1 MASTSRRR
9 RRRGGGHAEHE
20 NEERWLLTYAD
31 MITLLMAL
39 FMVLFSIS
47 SVNIS
52 KYKSLQK
59 SLQEAFSGR
68 VLPGGKQIRETG
80 ASEADHS
87 NMRNDPVPPIP
98 AIKPVVNAVEK
109 QQQSAAAQAQE
120 KDFQQLKK
128 QIDQYAHS
136 HGLSRQIET
145 TVARRGLVIRLLTD
159 RVLFDSGQAALK
171 PGSHALLGRIS
182 GLLRHG
188 LGTPIQVEGYTDNVP
203 IRSSQFPTN
212 WELSTARATSVVRYL
227 IGSGV
232 TRQRLSAAGY
242 ADLHPVA
249 SNGAAGGRSRNR
261 RVEIVLQRTNNTGD
275 ATADGGD
282 APETP
287 SFPEP
292 SFP

>member
-1 MASTSRRR
+1 
-9 RRRGGGHAEHE
+9 
-20 NEERWLLTYAD
+20 
-31 MITLLMAL
+31 
-39 FMVLFSIS
+39 
-47 SVNIS
+47 VNIS

-80 ASEADHS
+80 ASEADQS
-87 NMRNDPVPPIP
+87 NMRNDPQPPIP
-98 AIKPVVNAVEK
+98 AIKPVVNAVHK
-109 QQQSAAAQAQE
+109 QQDSAAAIAQQRDFE
-120 KDFQQLKK
+120 KLKK
-128 QIDQYAHS
+128 EIDQYART

-145 TVARRGLVIRLLTD
+145 SIARRGLVIRLLTD
-159 RVLFDSGQAALK
+159 RVLFDSGQATLK
-171 PGSHALLGRIS
+171 SQSHALLTRIS
-182 GLLRHG
+182 GLLRTSSSG
-188 LGTPIQVEGYTDNVP
+188 APIQVEGYTDNVP

-227 IGSGV
+227 IGRAVG
-232 TRQRLSAAGY
+232 RQRLSAAGY

-249 SNGAAGGRSRNR
+249 SNRADSGRSRNR

-275 ATADGGD
+275 TDVAGSG
-282 APETP
+282 APESP

>member
-1 MASTSRRR
+1 MAATGRRR
-9 RRRGGGHAEHE
+9 RRRAHIEHE
-20 NEERWLLTYAD
+20 NEDRWLLTYAD

-68 VLPGGKQIRETG
+68 VLPGGKQIKETG
-80 ASEADHS
+80 ASEADQS
-87 NMRNDPVPPIP
+87 NMRNDPQPPIP
-98 AIKPVVNAVEK
+98 AIKPVVNAVQT
-109 QQQSAAAQAQE
+109 QQQSAAALAQE
-120 KDFQQLKK
+120 RDFEKLKK
-128 QIDQYAHS
+128 AIDQYARS

-145 TVARRGLVIRLLTD
+145 TIARRGLVIRLLTD
-159 RVLFDSGQAALK
+159 RVLFDSGQATLK
-171 PGSHALLGRIS
+171 SQSHPILTRIS
-182 GLLRHG
+182 RLLRTSSSG
-188 LGTPIQVEGYTDNVP
+188 APIQVEGYTDNVP

-227 IGSGV
+227 IGRAVGKE
-232 TRQRLSAAGY
+232 RLSAAGY

-249 SNGAAGGRSRNR
+249 SNSADSGRSRNR
-261 RVEIVLQRTNNTGD
+261 RVEIVLQRTNNQGD
-275 ATADGGD
+275 TAPAGGD
-282 APETP
+282 VPQSP

>member
-1 MASTSRRR
+1 MAAAGRRR
-9 RRRGGGHAEHE
+9 RRNNHASHD

-68 VLPGGKQIRETG
+68 ILPGGKQIRENG
-80 ASEADHS
+80 ASQADQS
-87 NMRNDPVPPIP
+87 NMRNDPQPPIP

-109 QQQSAAAQAQE
+109 QQESAAAQAQE
-120 KDFQQLKK
+120 KNFQQLKK
-128 QIDQYAHS
+128 EIDRYART

-159 RVLFDSGQAALK
+159 KVLFDTGQATLK
-171 PGSHALLGRIS
+171 ARSHSLLASIA
-182 GLLRHG
+182 GLLRAQFQG
-188 LGTPIQVEGYTDNVP
+188 PIQVEGYTDNVP
-203 IRSSQFPTN
+203 IHSSQFPTN

-227 IGSGV
+227 IGRGV
-232 TRQRLSAAGY
+232 VDKNLSAAGY
-242 ADLHPVA
+242 ADLHPMA
-249 SNGAAGGRSRNR
+249 TNTTDSGRSRNR
-261 RVEIVLQRTNNTGD
+261 RVEIVLQRTTNTGD
-275 ATADGGD
+275 TSADASYASAG
-282 APETP
+282 PTFREP
-287 SFPEP
+287 NFP
-292 SFP
+292 

>member
-1 MASTSRRR
+1 MPESGRRR
-9 RRRGGGHAEHE
+9 RRRRAAETHE

-47 SVNIS
+47 SVNVS

-59 SLQEAFSGR
+59 SLQDAFSGR
-68 VLPGGKQIRETG
+68 ILPGGKQIQENG
-80 ASEADHS
+80 ASTADHS
-87 NMRNDPVPPIP
+87 NMRNDPQPPIP

-109 QQQSAAAQAQE
+109 QQQSLAAVSQE
-120 KDFQQLKK
+120 KSFEQLKR
-128 QIDQYAHS
+128 QIDNYART

-145 TVARRGLVIRLLTD
+145 TVTRRGLVIRLLTD
-159 RVLFDSGQAALK
+159 RVLFDSGQAALRSQ
-171 PGSHALLGRIS
+171 SHPLLARIS
-182 GLLRHG
+182 GLLRRG
-188 LGTPIQVEGYTDNVP
+188 AATPIQVEGYTDNVP

-227 IGSGV
+227 IGGGV
-232 TRQRLSAAGY
+232 AKQRLSAAGY
-242 ADLHPVA
+242 ADLHPA
-249 SNGAAGGRSRNR
+249 GSNGSASGRSRNR
-261 RVEIVLQRTNNTGD
+261 RVEIVLQRTNNQGDTGSASSEAAD
-275 ATADGGD
+275 A
-282 APETP
+282 P

>member
-1 MASTSRRR
+1 MAASRRR
-9 RRRGGGHAEHE
+9 RRRGHEAGHD

-68 VLPGGKQIRETG
+68 ILPGGKQIEQTG
-80 ASEADHS
+80 TSQADQS
-87 NMRNDPVPPIP
+87 NMRNDPQPPIP
-98 AIKPVVNAVEK
+98 AIKPVVTAAQT
-109 QQQSAAAQAQE
+109 QQQQAAANAQE
-120 KDFQQLKK
+120 KDFQKLKRE
-128 QIDQYAHS
+128 IDQYARS

-145 TVARRGLVIRLLTD
+145 TIARRGLVIRLLTD
-159 RVLFDSGQAALK
+159 RVLFDSGEAVLK
-171 PGSHALLGRIS
+171 PQSHALLGRIAD
-182 GLLRHG
+182 LLR
-188 LGTPIQVEGYTDNVP
+188 TSSSDAPIQVEGYTDNVP
-203 IRSSQFPTN
+203 IRNSSFPTN

-227 IGSGV
+227 IAERV
-232 TRQRLSAAGY
+232 AKPRLSAAGY
-242 ADLHPVA
+242 ADLHPTSTNGTA
-249 SNGAAGGRSRNR
+249 SGRSRNR

-275 ATADGGD
+275 TGTATSD
-282 APETP
+282 APEPP

>member
-1 MASTSRRR
+1 MAAGGRR
-9 RRRGGGHAEHE
+9 RRRGGHTEHE

-59 SLQEAFSGR
+59 SLQDAFSGR
-68 VLPGGKQIRETG
+68 ILSGGKQIRENG
-80 ASEADHS
+80 ASQADHS
-87 NMRNDPVPPIP
+87 NMRNDPQPPIP

-109 QQQSAAAQAQE
+109 QQQSAAAKAQE
-120 KDFQQLKK
+120 QNFQKLKK
-128 QIDQYAHS
+128 EIDQYARS
-136 HGLSRQIET
+136 HGLSRQLET
-145 TVARRGLVIRLLTD
+145 TVTRRGLVIRLLTD
-159 RVLFDSGQAALK
+159 KVLFDTGQATLK
-171 PGSHALLGRIS
+171 PQSHTLLSRIS
-182 GLLRHG
+182 TLLESQFQG
-188 LGTPIQVEGYTDNVP
+188 PVQVEGYTDNVP
-203 IRSSQFPTN
+203 IHSGQFPTN

-227 IGSGV
+227 IHGGV
-232 TRQRLSAAGY
+232 PKGHLSAAGY

-249 SNGAAGGRSRNR
+249 TNGSNAGKSRNR

-275 ATADGGD
+275 AASAGSD
-282 APETP
+282 APDGP
-287 SFPEP
+287 SFNEP

>member
-1 MASTSRRR
+1 MAASGRR
-9 RRRGGGHAEHE
+9 RRRGAHAEHE

-59 SLQEAFSGR
+59 SLQEAFSGH
-68 VLPGGKQIRETG
+68 VLPGGQQIKENG
-80 ASEADHS
+80 ASQADHS
-87 NMRNDPVPPIP
+87 NMRNDPQPPIP
-98 AIKPVVNAVEK
+98 AIKPVISAIQK
-109 QQQSAAAQAQE
+109 QQSQQAAQAQE
-120 KDFQQLKK
+120 KNFQQLKK

-171 PGSHALLGRIS
+171 SQSHPILGRIS
-182 GLLRHG
+182 GLLRSSSG
-188 LGTPIQVEGYTDNVP
+188 AAPIQVEGYTDNVP
-203 IRSSQFPTN
+203 IRNSLFPTN
-212 WELSTARATSVVRYL
+212 WELSTARATSVVRFL
-227 IGSGV
+227 IGAGV
-232 TRQRLSAAGY
+232 TKQRLSAAGY

-249 SNGAAGGRSRNR
+249 PNRSDSGRSRNR
-261 RVEIVLQRTNNTGD
+261 RVEIVLQRTNNSGDTGSS
-275 ATADGGD
+275 TSD
-282 APETP
+282 APEAP